1 MNRRHLIP
9 ISLVAGGLL
18 TLTSLVGIVA
28 QPGAA
33 AGQPSS
39 SPRSTTTTTTTT
51 PTSTVITDSTASNQA
66 AESAVTA
73 AYRARSASAQRV
85 HDVRALKILSRA
97 HRIELYLALV
107 EAQKGVQGSM
117 WDCIRVAESGNRYG
131 ITSGAYGILVSS
143 WQAYS
148 WVWEP
153 YGSWSVPGE
162 APPIIQDLVAYALFQ
177 AGGGFGG
184 WNDHCTGT

>member
-39 SPRSTTTTTTTT
+39 SPRSTTTT
-51 PTSTVITDSTASNQA
+51 PSTVITDSAPSNQA
-66 AESAVTA
+66 VESSVTA